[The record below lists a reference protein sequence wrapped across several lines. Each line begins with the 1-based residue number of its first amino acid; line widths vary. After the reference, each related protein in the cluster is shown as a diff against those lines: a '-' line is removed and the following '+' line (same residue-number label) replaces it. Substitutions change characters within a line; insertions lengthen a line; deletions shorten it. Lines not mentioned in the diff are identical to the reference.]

1 MFGMQG
7 SISSSAQRNAGT
19 AGDVGAGYGSGASNI
34 NAQLMPFLTRELN
47 APQGYTQQQT
57 GSMLNQAEAGAGG
70 ATAGLTTEANLAS
83 ARNRNSGG
91 FSGAL
96 DEAARDKGK
105 TLSGISSGIAAQ
117 DANLQQQ
124 HQQSAATGLSNMYGQ
139 DTSAQLKAMGLQ
151 NEDLNTAASTYGKG
165 SWMNDLS
172 SLASGVGGIAKV
184 GAGFGIPGLQG
195 FK

>member
-1 MFGMQG
+1 MFGFG
-7 SISSSAQRNAGT
+7 SGLGT
-19 AGDVGAGYGSGASNI
+19 VAKDAANTAANTGAGYGNNAGAV

-47 APQGYTQQQT
+47 SPQGYTQQQT

-124 HQQSAATGLSNMYGQ
+124 HQQAAASGLSNMYGQ
-139 DTSAQLKAMGLQ
+139 DTGAQLKAMGLVAPDVNAATSADSAPW
-151 NEDLNTAASTYGKG
+151 NELTNMVNAGANAAYAASK
-165 SWMNDLS
+165 W
-172 SLASGVGGIAKV
+172 K
-184 GAGFGIPGLQG
+184 
-195 FK
+195 

>member
-70 ATAGLTTEANLAS
+70 ATAGLRTNLS
-83 ARNRNSGG
+83 FCLLMQRRCG
-91 FSGAL
+91 FLRTPGYS
-96 DEAARDKGK
+96 DV
-105 TLSGISSGIAAQ
+105 
-117 DANLQQQ
+117 
-124 HQQSAATGLSNMYGQ
+124 
-139 DTSAQLKAMGLQ
+139 
-151 NEDLNTAASTYGKG
+151 NE
-165 SWMNDLS
+165 
-172 SLASGVGGIAKV
+172 
-184 GAGFGIPGLQG
+184 
-195 FK
+195 

>member
-151 NEDLNTAASTYGKG
+151 NEDLNTANTSYNTGN
-165 SWMNDLS
+165 W
-172 SLASGVGGIAKV
+172 VQ
-184 GAGFGIPGLQG
+184 GLQG
-195 FK
+195 ISQGIGAGAKIASQVGGGFGL